1 MDFAFHMLGNHSS
14 MHNCFLLGLVYSNSG
29 SLLANVE
36 ELFVV
41 LAFWWC

>member
-14 MHNCFLLGLVYSNSG
+14 MHNCFLLGLVCSSSD
-29 SLLANVE
+29 SLLAKVE

-41 LAFWWC
+41 LAFWLC